1 MRCFFASDVVLES
14 VKYVTAYNYRLSA
27 KLESVGCTNSPPFK
41 LVRPRKYLKQSLI
54 SALRTSWLLLV
65 VCVCVLLFL
74 TCEYFMNPCIAPT
87 SFLATG
93 SNKQKLKMK
102 EVIYVHKQKSRQKD
116 KKKRVNSSEPAIT
129 YIWGCGPGSYC
140 VDLLQWLSAT
150 KHKFKWTVCL
160 DTFPFFSNEASS
172 FAACLLGKTK
182 RCKSPTWFFSRY

>member
-1 MRCFFASDVVLES
+1 
-14 VKYVTAYNYRLSA
+14 
-27 KLESVGCTNSPPFK
+27 
-41 LVRPRKYLKQSLI
+41 
-54 SALRTSWLLLV
+54 
-65 VCVCVLLFL
+65 
-74 TCEYFMNPCIAPT
+74 MNPCIAPT

-160 DTFPFFSNEASS
+160 DTFPFLPFFSNEASS

-182 RCKSPTWFFSRY
+182 IDANHQPDFFPATRPVIILNCKIGPIRKKHRKRSFKQPLPSDVLLGPETAEANRYRWCEEKATNDKLQHRI